1 MFYQFINS
9 LILTLAQAQTPV
21 ANPVVQSVKVPGMA
35 TNINPFMIPIL
46 VVYFIISAC
55 LVFTI
60 LSQTTKSEGLSGTLG
75 GRSESVFKGKGVK
88 SLEDKLEQIT
98 TGLAIA
104 FLVLST
110 VISIIGL

>member
-9 LILTLAQAQTPV
+9 LILTLAQVQAP
-21 ANPVVQSVKVPGMA
+21 AADPVVQNVKVPGTA
-35 TNINPFMIPIL
+35 TNINPLMIVIL
-46 VVYFIISAC
+46 VVYFFVSAC

-88 SLEDKLEQIT
+88 SLEDKLNQIT

-110 VISIIGL
+110 VISIMGF

>member
-9 LILTLAQAQTPV
+9 LILTLAQVPAPS
-21 ANPVVQSVKVPGMA
+21 AEPVVQSVKVPGTA
-35 TNINPFMIPIL
+35 TNMNPVMILLL
-46 VVYFIISAC
+46 VVYFVISAC

-88 SLEDKLEQIT
+88 SLEDKLDQIT

-110 VISIIGL
+110 VISIVGL

>member
-9 LILTLAQAQTPV
+9 LLLTLAQVPAP
-21 ANPVVQSVKVPGMA
+21 AAEPVVQSVKVPGTA
-35 TNINPFMIPIL
+35 TNINPLTIVML
-46 VVYFIISAC
+46 VVYFIVSAC

-88 SLEDKLEQIT
+88 SLEDKLNQIT

-110 VISIIGL
+110 IISIIGI